1 LIELIKNYW
10 WAIWATLVVTLLLR
24 YRLVKRGGNEHFL
37 RRLLYA
43 FSPNTDP
50 TNENRSKLSIWVV
63 AFALFG
69 VVVAMAA
76 NFYLSL

>member
-1 LIELIKNYW
+1 MIELIKNYW
-10 WAIWATLVVTLLLR
+10 WAIWAALVVTLLLR
-24 YRLVKRGGNEHFL
+24 YRLVKRGGNELFL

-43 FSPNTDP
+43 FSPNTEP
-50 TNENRSKLSIWVV
+50 TNEKRSKLSVWVV

-69 VVVAMAA
+69 VAVAMAA